1 MGKGGEENALL
12 GLKEGKGVWEKKERK
27 KVILIYSDSVT
38 RDGFPNGG
46 YFYASRL
53 SAYKNVKKV
62 GIPESS

>member
-38 RDGFPNGG
+38 RDGFPNGDH
-46 YFYASRL
+46 FFAS
-53 SAYKNVKKV
+53 
-62 GIPESS
+62 